1 MKLKIIYNSEIWIWP
16 SECKVKSNGPL
27 QIFNTLFCPYDI
39 EIKSICGSSIFHKKV
54 PPNRKENSSPF
65 KNHYSYMA
73 FFSKFYSSKKR
84 THLLHASYQ
93 QENDYEQKKWVERN
107 YFKWNVTAWLNIHE
121 VIFKICS
128 NVSILH

>member
-54 PPNRKENSSPF
+54 PPNRKENSSTL
-65 KNHYSYMA
+65 KNHYSDMV
-73 FFSKFYSSKKR
+73 FFSKFYSSKKSR

-93 QENDYEQKKWVERN
+93 HENDYEQKKWVERN
-107 YFKWNVTAWLNIHE
+107 HFKWNVTAW
-121 VIFKICS
+121 
-128 NVSILH
+128 